1 MQKNL
6 FNLQLYL
13 LILMPWAI
21 ISGPLFSDLIL
32 ILFGISFIINTI
44 ISKKYEF
51 FYNKIFIIFLIWCI
65 YILTISIF
73 SSNILLSFQSTLFY
87 FRFGLFFLGV
97 IFILYHNNEGIYYFS
112 ISLFISF
119 LFVILDAFVQYFT
132 GFNLI
137 GFEYSH
143 PRLSGIF
150 GEEKVLGSYITRIL
164 PFILAIIYLIK
175 DKFKDNFLTDI
186 LFVLL
191 LFLSGMITYLSG
203 ERTALFYY
211 LIVFCITLIIK
222 FNFRFYMI
230 FFSFF
235 AISSLF
241 FIFNIY
247 EVNKNRIFNE
257 TSRQIFDNSKYD
269 FYNNE
274 GEIIEYPIP
283 GVSLFSI
290 QHQALFISSAKI
302 IEDHFVFGIGP
313 KLFREVCKKDKYRVF
328 NKRDPNSINGCNT
341 HPHHSYIQIF
351 LETGLFGFVFLVFIF
366 ISIIYLLTKN
376 IYLSWRQNYNN
387 ILISKIYFLVCFFIT
402 VWPLVPSGNFFNN
415 WLSIIY
421 YLPLGFYLF
430 VNSKKFK
437 NSTTK

>member
-1 MQKNL
+1 
-6 FNLQLYL
+6 
-13 LILMPWAI
+13 MPWAI
-21 ISGPLFSDLIL
+21 ISGPFFSDLIL
-32 ILFGISFIINTI
+32 ILFSISFITNTI
-44 ISKKYEF
+44 VYKKYEF
-51 FYNKIFIIFLIWCI
+51 FYNKIFIIFLIWCF

-87 FRFGLFFLGV
+87 FRFGLFFLAV
-97 IFILYHNNEGIYYFS
+97 IFILYHNNNVIYYFS

-119 LFVILDAFVQYFT
+119 LFVILDAFVQYFN

-150 GEEKVLGSYITRIL
+150 GEEKILGSYITRIL
-164 PFILAIIYLIK
+164 PLIFAMIYLIK

-191 LFLSGMITYLSG
+191 LFLSGIITYLSG
-203 ERTALFYY
+203 ERTALFYF
-211 LIVFCITLIIK
+211 LIVFFITFIIR
-222 FNFRFYMI
+222 FNFRFYII

-235 AISSLF
+235 LISSLF

-257 TSRQIFDNSKYD
+257 TSKQIFENSKYD

-290 QHQALFISSAKI
+290 QHQALFISSVKI

-313 KLFREVCKKDKYRVF
+313 KLFREVCKKDQYKVF
-328 NKRDPNSINGCNT
+328 NKRDPNSINGCST
-341 HPHHSYIQIF
+341 HPHHSYLQIF
-351 LETGLFGFVFLVFIF
+351 VETGLFGFIFLVFIF
-366 ISIIYLLTKN
+366 MLIIYLLIKN
-376 IYLSWRQNYNN
+376 IYLSWGKNRSN
-387 ILISKIYFLVCFFIT
+387 ILISKIYLLLCFFIT
-402 VWPLVPSGNFFNN
+402 LWPLVPSGNFFNN
-415 WLSIIY
+415 WLSTIY
-421 YLPLGFYLF
+421 FLPLGFYLF
-430 VNSKKFK
+430 LSIKKSQ
-437 NSTTK
+437 NSTIK